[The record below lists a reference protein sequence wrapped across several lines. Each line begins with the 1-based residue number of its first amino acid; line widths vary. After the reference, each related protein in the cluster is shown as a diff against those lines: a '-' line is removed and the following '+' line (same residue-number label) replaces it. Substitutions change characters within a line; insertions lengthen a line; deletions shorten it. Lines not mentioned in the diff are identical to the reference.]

1 VSDEALDLERALV
14 SEITHSEHEVLFDL
28 WGLED
33 EPGVAA
39 AIFEAATGEGVNVDT
54 ILQNAAHGAAAL
66 SFSVPVADAPAA
78 RRALE
83 RARNAIGEL
92 EFAEITDLGKVSIV
106 GAGLRSH
113 PRIVARMFGA
123 LADSRINIRMISM
136 SPITVQCLV
145 DRGEVERAVAALH
158 AAFPLDATSSS
169 A

>member
-1 VSDEALDLERALV
+1 MSDGALDLERAIV

-28 WGLED
+28 WGLQD
-33 EPGVAA
+33 RPGVAA
-39 AIFEAATGEGVNVDT
+39 AIFEAATAEEVNVDT

-66 SFSVPVADAPAA
+66 SFSVPIADAPAA

-83 RARNAIGEL
+83 RARESVGAFEH
-92 EFAEITDLGKVSIV
+92 AEIADLGKVTIV

-113 PRIVARMFGA
+113 PSVVVRAFRA
-123 LADSRINIRMISM
+123 LGDARINIRMISM

-145 DRGEVERAVAALH
+145 DRAEVGRAMDALR
-158 AAFPLDATSSS
+158 AAFPLDSPGSS